1 LQITTGKGSGWFG
14 SQHWG
19 ISLGTAM
26 LAIGIDFGTT
36 NCSASIYRGGR
47 VELIPLEE
55 GRFVLPSTLC
65 ITKDHQVHFGRR
77 AIEYYLAVTR
87 ETRIRYRFTDLRTL
101 TSAFQ
106 AEIEESPMIESEHGL
121 VIVSDVGE
129 EEDLDRPA
137 RLFQSLKTGLRD
149 PNFHGTTVYDRYYAM
164 EELIALV
171 LRHIREAA
179 ERYLGEPVHAAVVGR
194 PVTYAP
200 LDRPSN
206 MTAEQIDRTAHER
219 MLVAARL
226 AGFKQAALE
235 FEPVAAERHLRAALP
250 DHAHALV
257 FDFGGGTLDL
267 ALSRVVSSP
276 HSSAATDTEIIATK
290 GITLGGDDFDSA
302 IMRHALL
309 KHFGHGTTL
318 GPKNLPFPPN
328 LLDPLLHWQSI
339 PLLATPANVAH
350 IAAIKRQ
357 SNAPQ
362 TIENLQTLILRGLGF
377 QLYQL
382 IESAKIALS
391 FQTETCITMREEGL
405 TIDERLTR
413 GEFVEAISEHLAV
426 IRQGISQMLS
436 EAMVSPREV
445 DVVLMTGGSSLVPV
459 VQNMLRHLFG
469 PARVRAADPFT
480 SIVAGLG
487 IIAAQDDICQALG
500 DITSEATGMR
510 MGAEAVTIGETVT
523 FFRGAQP
530 TRGTV
535 ARRAGGRLHDAILV
549 IEYWD
554 GEIEQFVSTM
564 RHETKVQRIGVAP

>member
-1 LQITTGKGSGWFG
+1 
-14 SQHWG
+14 
-19 ISLGTAM
+19 M
-26 LAIGIDFGTT
+26 VAIGIDFGTT
-36 NCSASIYRGGR
+36 NCSASIHRRGH

-55 GRFVLPSTLC
+55 GRFVLPSTIC
-65 ITKDHQVHFGRR
+65 ITKEHQVYFGRQ
-77 AIEYYLAVTR
+77 AIEYYLSVTR
-87 ETRIRYRFTDLRTL
+87 ETRIRYKFTDLRAL

-106 AEIEESPMIESEHGL
+106 SDIEENPMIESDHGL

-149 PNFHGTTVYDRYYAM
+149 PNFHGTTVYGRYYAM

-179 ERYLGEPVHAAVVGR
+179 ERYLGEPVHDAVIGR

-206 MTAEQIDRTAHER
+206 ITTEEIDRTAHQR

-226 AGFKQAALE
+226 AGFRRVALE
-235 FEPVAAERHLRAALP
+235 FEPVAAERHLRTALS
-250 DHAHALV
+250 DHSRALV

-267 ALSRVVSSP
+267 ALSRVISSP
-276 HSSAATDTEIIATK
+276 YSPFQSETEIIATK
-290 GITLGGDDFDSA
+290 GITLGGDDLDSA
-302 IMRHALL
+302 IMRYALL
-309 KHFGHGTTL
+309 KHFGYGTTL
-318 GPKNLPFPPN
+318 GPKQLPFPPN

-339 PLLATPANVAH
+339 PLLATPANIAH

-391 FQTETCITMREEGL
+391 SQMEAVITMREDGL
-405 TIDERLTR
+405 DIVERLTR
-413 GEFVEAISEHLAV
+413 TEFVEAIGEHLVA
-426 IRQGISQMLS
+426 IRRGVLQLLA
-436 EAMVSPREV
+436 EAKILPQDV

-469 PARVRAADPFT
+469 PAKVRAADPFT

-487 IIAAQDDICQALG
+487 IIAARDDICQPL
-500 DITSEATGMR
+500 DDVTSDATEMR
-510 MGAEAVTIGETVT
+510 QDAEVVTIGETVV
-523 FFRGAQP
+523 FYRGAQP
-530 TRGTV
+530 TQGTV
-535 ARRAGGRLHDAILV
+535 VRRAGGRLHDAILV

-554 GEIEQFVSTM
+554 EAIEQFVSTM
-564 RHETKVQRIGVAP
+564 RHETKVHRPNVQNL